1 MGDLEGEQPDVEEIY
16 DDPEEQVEQEPE
28 PP

>member
-1 MGDLEGEQPDVEEIY
+1 MGDFKGEQPDVEEIY
-16 DDPEEQVEQEPE
+16 DDPIAQVEQEPE